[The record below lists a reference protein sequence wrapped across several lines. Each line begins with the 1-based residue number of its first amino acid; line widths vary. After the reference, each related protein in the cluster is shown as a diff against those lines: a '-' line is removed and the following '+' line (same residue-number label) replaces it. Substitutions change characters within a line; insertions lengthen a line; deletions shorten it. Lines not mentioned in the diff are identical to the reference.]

1 MLEEGLELDCLGLL
15 QSVILFA
22 MHFRGKPILHGHFV
36 SCMTAIALARL
47 TAQVQSEPLAIDR
60 FLAIHDHEG

>member
-22 MHFRGKPILHGHFV
+22 MHFCGTQILRCHFV

-47 TAQVQSEPLAIDR
+47 TAQVQSEPLAIDHL
-60 FLAIHDHEG
+60 LAIHDHEG